1 MEVRHEDE
9 YLEVHALPIFNQDQ
23 EVEGIFEF
31 YKDVTRERVFE
42 QQLQQADKLASLG
55 QLVSGVGH
63 EINNPNQFIRGNIK
77 IIQQALADMLP
88 IMDDYYKE
96 HPDLRIARLKYD
108 FFRDHIMRLVSDMEH
123 GSERIKGV
131 VESLKRFARKD
142 EGLLTNLIDA
152 NAIVDASARLTQKQ
166 VQKSCDI
173 ELELSSPLPVFAG
186 NAQKIEQVL
195 VNLILNAS
203 QAMPEDRRGRIV
215 VKTRYENGNV
225 VIEVRDN
232 GKGMSERTLKKIF
245 DPFFTTR
252 RASGGTGLG
261 LSIAYRIIEEHGG
274 KISVASKIDA
284 GTVFTIAI
292 PAKQGAKTQETAS
305 SKEERRS

>member
-1 MEVRHEDE
+1 
-9 YLEVHALPIFNQDQ
+9 
-23 EVEGIFEF
+23 
-31 YKDVTRERVFE
+31 
-42 QQLQQADKLASLG
+42 
-55 QLVSGVGH
+55 
-63 EINNPNQFIRGNIK
+63 
-77 IIQQALADMLP
+77 
-88 IMDDYYKE
+88 
-96 HPDLRIARLKYD
+96 
-108 FFRDHIMRLVSDMEH
+108 
-123 GSERIKGV
+123 
-131 VESLKRFARKD
+131 
-142 EGLLTNLIDA
+142 
-152 NAIVDASARLTQKQ
+152 
-166 VQKSCDI
+166 
-173 ELELSSPLPVFAG
+173 VFAG

-225 VIEVRDN
+225 VIEVKDN

-292 PAKQGAKTQETAS
+292 PARQGAKTQETPS
-305 SKEERRS
+305 STEERRS